1 MFITLEGTEGA
12 GKTTQLP
19 HLVSFLENRGHDCVV
34 TREPGGTPT
43 GQKIRALLL
52 DPANTV
58 MTPEAELFLY
68 AADRAQHV
76 QTVILPAL
84 AAGKTVICDRFYDA
98 TEAYQGFARGLD
110 RELVATLNRIA
121 AKTLKPDITV
131 LFDLPP
137 EIGLGRAWERI
148 NKNGTKAADHRFEKE
163 SIDFH
168 NRVRQGYLE
177 IAKREPE
184 RFLVINAAGSEE
196 KVRAAL
202 LAGVEKLL
210 GKTIKVKGAL

>member
-19 HLVSFLENRGHDCVV
+19 HLVRFLESRGFVCVV

-52 DPANTV
+52 DPANKDIK
-58 MTPEAELFLY
+58 PETELFLY

-76 QTVILPAL
+76 RTIIAPAL
-84 AAGKTVICDRFYDA
+84 AEGKVVVCDRFCDA
-98 TEAYQGFARGLD
+98 TEAYQGVARGLD
-110 RELVATLNRIA
+110 RRLIDMLNQVATA
-121 AKTLKPDITV
+121 GLKPDITI

-137 EIGLGRAWERI
+137 ETGLSRAWERI
-148 NKNGTKAADHRFEKE
+148 RNNGKAAADHRFETE
-163 SIDFH
+163 NLNFH

-177 IAKREPE
+177 IAGREPG
-184 RFLVINAAGSEE
+184 RFLIINAAGNEGAVRKELLEGIEE
-196 KVRAAL
+196 RIQ
-202 LAGVEKLL
+202 GE
-210 GKTIKVKGAL
+210 

>member
-19 HLVSFLENRGHDCVV
+19 HLVRFLESLGCDCLI

-52 DPANTV
+52 DPANKDF
-58 MTPEAELFLY
+58 TPETELFLY

-76 QTVILPAL
+76 RTIIVPAL
-84 AAGKTVICDRFYDA
+84 SEGKTVICDRFCDA
-98 TEAYQGFARGLD
+98 TEAYQGVARGLD
-110 RELVATLNRIA
+110 RALIDMLNRIA
-121 AKTLKPDITV
+121 TDGLKPDITI

-137 EIGLGRAWERI
+137 ETGLTRAWKRI
-148 NKNGTKAADHRFEKE
+148 RSNGADGADHRFEAE
-163 SIDFH
+163 NLSFH

-177 IAKREPE
+177 ISQREPE
-184 RFLVINAAGSEE
+184 RFLIVNAAGSEE
-196 KVRAAL
+196 AVKAEL
-202 LAGVEKLL
+202 LAS
-210 GKTIKVKGAL
+210 IANRINA